1 MSAMRHNYA
10 NSVQSSTRKVRYNSL
25 PPQKSLRY
33 MGGMKLRLKELRTS
47 KGWTQ
52 RQAAEAAGMSVSY
65 YADMERGDK
74 QSNAARQE
82 ALARAFG
89 VTVPD
94 LFEATKSPED
104 EKFFLDVNDLSEDE
118 KQILRDMAAR
128 LAESRRQNL

>member
-1 MSAMRHNYA
+1 
-10 NSVQSSTRKVRYNSL
+10 
-25 PPQKSLRY
+25 